1 MSKKVKVI
9 IGSVREARA
18 GEAVAKWFMAQI
30 KEFEG
35 DIHFELVDLAK
46 VNLPLMNEPAPPM
59 AGNEYV
65 HQHTKDWSKAV
76 NESDGFVF
84 ITPEYNHG
92 YSPALKNAVDYL
104 YNEWKGKPALMIG
117 YGSNGASHSI
127 RQFREV
133 LEFVGVRPL
142 ADQVGIDQI
151 WDAFDEQGHIKEEK
165 IRGDVVALIR
175 TLKDEISSG
184 STSSAA

>member
-9 IGSVREARA
+9 MGSVREARA
-18 GEAVAKWFMAQI
+18 GEAVAEWFMEHT
-30 KEFEG
+30 KRFEN
-35 DIHFELVDLAK
+35 DIHFELVDLAQ
-46 VNLPLMNEPAPPM
+46 VNLPLMDEPAPAM
-59 AGNEYV
+59 AGNAYV
-65 HQHTKDWSKAV
+65 HQHTKDWSKSISEA
-76 NESDGFVF
+76 DGFVF

-104 YNEWKGKPALMIG
+104 YSEWKDKPAAMVG
-117 YGSNGASHSI
+117 YGSAGASHAI

-151 WDAFDEQGHIKEEK
+151 WDAFDKQGHIKQEK

-175 TLKDEISSG
+175 SLKDELSSD
-184 STSSAA
+184 SASSAA